1 MQQNSESE
9 FFYVL
14 LTLVT
19 QVNRN
24 MGEWLKT
31 DPVHGW
37 PAVL

>member
-1 MQQNSESE
+1 MQQNSEYD

-14 LTLVT
+14 LTLLA
-19 QVNRN
+19 QLNRN
-24 MGEWLKT
+24 MGDWLKT